1 MYKGYVV
8 CVLIKIQPYGFR
20 IALPLDGAFL
30 RIWRQ
35 FIFLKDIKKQKS
47 QSKSN
52 EPDSFKEMQE
62 SNKERAP

>member
-8 CVLIKIQPYGFR
+8 WVLIKIQPSSFR
-20 IALPLDGAFL
+20 TALPLDGAFL
-30 RIWRQ
+30 RLWRQ

-52 EPDSFKEMQE
+52 EPGSFKEMQE
-62 SNKERAP
+62 SDKERAP